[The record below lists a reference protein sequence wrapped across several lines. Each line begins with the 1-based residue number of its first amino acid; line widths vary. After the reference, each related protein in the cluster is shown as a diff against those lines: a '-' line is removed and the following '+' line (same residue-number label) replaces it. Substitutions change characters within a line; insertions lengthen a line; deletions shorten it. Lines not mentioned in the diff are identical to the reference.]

1 MIIAPSESMWHGEW
15 FRLCFQDV
23 KHFPKSILFLR
34 QEGARWGD
42 MGQFCTWAR
51 HVCLWTMFVL
61 RQHKSWLIWCQK
73 ALLPATQCWEPLGS
87 KRMSL
92 GSWSSIIIVLSL
104 AWRAAEKWLR
114 PSVSYDKPTEI
125 NTIFYIVLES
135 DLSSLGKH
143 KGAHLISPA
152 LLSESVLI
160 SPWLG
165 WIYNAGNK
173 DKCRRFK
180 SACSWT
186 LKVPLNRLGTSKCL
200 LIYSWFLFSSFFFFS
215 LFLFGIPD
223 SDEGGFQYYCARK
236 CWKFICAFHN
246 T

>member
-1 MIIAPSESMWHGEW
+1 MRGHHW
-15 FRLCFQDV
+15 
-23 KHFPKSILFLR
+23 
-34 QEGARWGD
+34 D
-42 MGQFCTWAR
+42 MGQFCSRAG
-51 HVCLWTMFVL
+51 HVCLWPVFVL

-73 ALLPATQCWEPLGS
+73 ALLPATPCWEPLGS
-87 KRMSL
+87 KRMPL
-92 GSWSSIIIVLSL
+92 GSWSSIIIVLRL

-143 KGAHLISPA
+143 KRAHLISPV

-173 DKCRRFK
+173 DKCRRSK
-180 SACSWT
+180 STCSST
-186 LKVPLNRLGTSKCL
+186 LKVPLNRLGTSKFL
-200 LIYSWFLFSSFFFFS
+200 LIYSWFPFSFFFFFS

-223 SDEGGFQYYCARK
+223 SDEGDFQYYCARK
-236 CWKFICAFHN
+236 CWKFTCAFHN
-246 T
+246 TLNRKDCKKTPYVKAVFLSYCIVNLVTQV